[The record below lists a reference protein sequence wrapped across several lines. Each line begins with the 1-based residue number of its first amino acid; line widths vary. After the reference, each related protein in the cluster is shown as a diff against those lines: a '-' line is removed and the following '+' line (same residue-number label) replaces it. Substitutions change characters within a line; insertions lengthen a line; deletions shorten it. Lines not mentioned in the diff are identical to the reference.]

1 MLDLP
6 HGAAPNRFSLDR
18 QGALMRLPFTQ
29 AALLF
34 FAALAIGLPSA
45 RAVEIACH
53 RGANEYCPEN
63 TQAAAAKCVEWGADY
78 VEIDVRT
85 TKDGV
90 MIIMHDPWVNRTTN
104 GKGMVRQLTAEQIDG
119 LDAGSW
125 FDARFAGEKVPRL
138 EPYLRW
144 IKGKA
149 KVYFDVKDADL
160 AALIK
165 LVYDVGLENDS
176 FFWFDNDR
184 KALDFRKLDQKLAL
198 KMNAANPEQMKDRKE
213 RFAANIVEV
222 GPAGLTPENIQAC
235 HELGMKL
242 MVYEPDKNLD
252 TFRKAIELGADLINL
267 DNADAFQAVERELA
281 AKQ

>member
-1 MLDLP
+1 M
-6 HGAAPNRFSLDR
+6 
-18 QGALMRLPFTQ
+18 
-29 AALLF
+29 
-34 FAALAIGLPSA
+34 
-45 RAVEIACH
+45 
-53 RGANEYCPEN
+53 
-63 TQAAAAKCVEWGADY
+63 
-78 VEIDVRT
+78 
-85 TKDGV
+85 
-90 MIIMHDPWVNRTTN
+90 
-104 GKGMVRQLTAEQIDG
+104 
-119 LDAGSW
+119 
-125 FDARFAGEKVPRL
+125 
-138 EPYLRW
+138 
-144 IKGKA
+144 
-149 KVYFDVKDADL
+149 
-160 AALIK
+160 
-165 LVYDVGLENDS
+165 YDVGLENDS

-222 GPAGLTPENIQAC
+222 GPAGLTPKNIQAC